1 MRARVAILSFVKH
14 GRPSPVLID
23 STGCVA
29 CRTWGFVGL
38 GRAEFGAR
46 ARSVRAHALRRC
58 SEKDRCSDFY
68 KKNRT
73 GQKERI
79 SNMLD
84 AYDHANTTMTIIRP
98 TADVRGGGQTTG
110 VVTSAE
116 GGSAG
121 CDCPSRQRP
130 ARTASARVNDAACVS
145 RTPELERGSLQWTA
159 CAAASSLLEEDCC
172 PPAHHQA
179 ASGSMRRRFR
189 TTTERGLPVA
199 HLRVGWAF
207 VRMRCQN
214 RRGSEAVGC
223 GTRTSPCALK
233 QPMRGRVRG
242 RCDVASERRPSEDCR
257 SHTCESGGRSSECDV
272 KTDVVPRRWV
282 VVRVPRPARQ
292 GGPRGGVCA
301 VDIGHDAALRGVR
314 SSCSAGAM
322 VLAQQR
328 ASPSVCARQTR
339 GHLCRMEEAAA

>member
-84 AYDHANTTMTIIRP
+84 AYDHAQYDHDDYTTYCRRSRWWS
-98 TADVRGGGQTTG
+98 DYSCTG

-121 CDCPSRQRP
+121 
-130 ARTASARVNDAACVS
+130 
-145 RTPELERGSLQWTA
+145 
-159 CAAASSLLEEDCC
+159 
-172 PPAHHQA
+172 
-179 ASGSMRRRFR
+179 MRLSIE
-189 TTTERGLPVA
+189 TTT
-199 HLRVGWAF
+199 
-207 VRMRCQN
+207 
-214 RRGSEAVGC
+214 
-223 GTRTSPCALK
+223 GTDRI
-233 QPMRGRVRG
+233 G
-242 RCDVASERRPSEDCR
+242 ASERRGLRLSHAGTRARVATMDC
-257 SHTCESGGRSSECDV
+257 V
-272 KTDVVPRRWV
+272 RRGV
-282 VVRVPRPARQ
+282 FPAR
-292 GGPRGGVCA
+292 GGLLSPRTSPSRERVHATSLPNDDRARIAGCTPASRVGVRQNAMSKPTWFRGG
-301 VDIGHDAALRGVR
+301 GLWDAYLALR
-314 SSCSAGAM
+314 
-322 VLAQQR
+322 AQAAYAR
-328 ASPSVCARQTR
+328 ACAR
-339 GHLCRMEEAAA
+339 